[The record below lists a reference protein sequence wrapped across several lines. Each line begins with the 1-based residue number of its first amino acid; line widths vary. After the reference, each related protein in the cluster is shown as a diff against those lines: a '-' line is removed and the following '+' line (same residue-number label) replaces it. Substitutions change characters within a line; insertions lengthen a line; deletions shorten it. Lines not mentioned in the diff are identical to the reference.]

1 MSAAVIGIQMSLF
14 NIFGSKIKK
23 ILGCKTLDD
32 PFWTGLEET
41 LIEADVGVKLTNRF
55 IDSARR
61 AKDAQGVKDVLAG
74 EMVKVLAPGYL
85 NACAPA
91 VSKGPF
97 VVLVLGVNGVGKT
110 TTIAKLA
117 HNYKSQGKKVLLVA
131 ADTFR
136 AAAVEQLKEWGSRLE
151 IEVVSQNTGADAA
164 AVAFDGVQKAVAKNY
179 DIVLIDTA
187 GRLHTKQNLMDEL
200 KKISR
205 VLGKAMQGAPHEK
218 LLVLDATVGSN
229 GLTQTRLFHEAIGL
243 TGVIVTKLD
252 GTAKGGIVFAVAG
265 ELKIP
270 ITHIGI
276 GEKMNDLKLFESK
289 EFVKSI
295 LG

>member
-1 MSAAVIGIQMSLF
+1 MNIFSKISSILKRSALDDSFWSDLELTLVESDVGIDLATEFIGAVRVCKTAADVKRLLAERMAAVF
-14 NIFGSKIKK
+14 A
-23 ILGCKTLDD
+23 
-32 PFWTGLEET
+32 
-41 LIEADVGVKLTNRF
+41 ADRKCPDVKPNV
-55 IDSARR
+55 I
-61 AKDAQGVKDVLAG
+61 
-74 EMVKVLAPGYL
+74 
-85 NACAPA
+85 
-91 VSKGPF
+91 
-97 VVLVLGVNGVGKT
+97 LVLGVNGVGKT

-117 HNYKSQGKKVLLVA
+117 YNYKQEGKKVLMVA

-151 IEVVSQNTGADAA
+151 IEVVSQTTGADAA

-200 KKISR
+200 KKVSR
-205 VLGKAMQGAPHEK
+205 VLGKARQDAPHEK
-218 LLVLDATVGSN
+218 ILVLDATVGSN
-229 GLTQTRLFHEAIGL
+229 GLSQARLFHEAIGL

-276 GEKMNDLKLFESK
+276 GEKMHDLKPFEAE